1 MTGYSVTPLVKK
13 LGYKEGQV
21 AWLVAVPSTLSELT
35 KYSYFRKLTLSK
47 FVKASPGGRRIDLVH
62 WFVTSRSELQSGIG
76 GVGNAMKPGAVLW
89 ISWPK
94 RASQMPTDITEDVVR
109 DIILPIGLVDIKV
122 CAVDKVW
129 SGLKFMFRK
138 ELRAALG

>member
-1 MTGYSVTPLVKK
+1 MTGYSVTPL
-13 LGYKEGQV
+13 
-21 AWLVAVPSTLSELT
+21 
-35 KYSYFRKLTLSK
+35 
-47 FVKASPGGRRIDLVH
+47 DLVH
-62 WFVTSRSELQSGIG
+62 WFVTSRSELQSGIAV
-76 GVGNAMKPGAVLW
+76 VGNAMKPGAVRW

-109 DIILPIGLVDIKV
+109 DIILPTGLVDIKV

-129 SGLKFMFRK
+129 FRLKFMFRM